1 MKVPVR
7 VNAII
12 RNRYVLTDDSLPEIL
27 RELLDTHRMTQREA
41 CEKAG
46 IHPNALT
53 RCVSGHG
60 SLSLRSLVYLLEVF
74 GKELII
80 VDKK

>member
-1 MKVPVR
+1 MKD
-7 VNAII
+7 NL
-12 RNRYVLTDDSLPEIL
+12 RNGYILTDDSLPGIL
-27 RELLDTHRMTQREA
+27 RELLDMRNMTQFEV

-46 IHPNALT
+46 IHQNAIT

-60 SLSLRSLVYLLEVF
+60 NLSIRSLCYVLDAL